1 MIIGFVLDDTYDSS
15 DGVQQYI
22 KLLGKWLEQNGH
34 EVHFLVGQSS
44 SNQKNVHS
52 LAKNI
57 KVSFNKNKM
66 SIPIWSSKKDIL
78 SVLNKVNF
86 DILHIQMPYSP
97 ILAARII
104 NSASKD
110 SRIIGTFHIAPHGKL
125 EAVSAWFLARILH
138 NSIRKFDKIISVSS
152 IAKEFAEKTFEVDSV
167 VIPNA
172 IDFVRYSNNKN
183 KKIYD
188 VVFLGRLVARKGCMN
203 LLQAVD
209 ILVNKH
215 GITDVNVAIM
225 GAGPEL
231 NRLEEYV
238 SYNKLGSNVSFL
250 GFVDEKKK
258 QQILNSC
265 KIAVFPATGGESFGI
280 VLLEAMASGATVL
293 AGNNPGYSSVLGS
306 LSESLFDAR
315 NSKILAEKIKLFL
328 TNTKSRSALNRDQQ
342 KLVKNFDINVVGNAI
357 LKVYKS

>member
-1 MIIGFVLDDTYDSS
+1 MIVGFVLDDTFDSS

-22 KLLGKWLEQNGH
+22 KLLGRWLEQNGH

-86 DILHIQMPYSP
+86 DVLHIQMPYSP

-104 NSASKD
+104 NSANKN
-110 SRIIGTFHIAPHGKL
+110 SRIIGTFHVAPHGRL
-125 EAVSAWFLARILH
+125 EAVSAWLLAKILH
-138 NSIRKFDKIISVSS
+138 GSTQRFDKIISVSS
-152 IAKEFAEKTFEVDSV
+152 VAKEFAKKTFGVDSV
-167 VIPNA
+167 VAPNA
-172 IDFVRYSNNKN
+172 IDLAKFSNNKN

-188 VVFLGRLVARKGCMN
+188 VVFLGRLVTRKGCMN
-203 LLQAVD
+203 LLQAVN

-215 GITDVNVAIM
+215 GITDANVVIM

-231 NRLEEYV
+231 NRLKEYV

-258 QQILNSC
+258 RQILNSC
-265 KIAVFPATGGESFGI
+265 KIAVFPASGGESFGI

-293 AGNNPGYSSVLGS
+293 AGDNPGYSSVLGS
-306 LSESLFDAR
+306 LSESLFNAR
-315 NSKILAEKIKLFL
+315 NSKLLAEKINLFL
-328 TNTKSRSALNRDQQ
+328 TNAKLRSTLNNDQQ
-342 KLVKNFDINVVGNAI
+342 KLVKSFDINVVGNAI